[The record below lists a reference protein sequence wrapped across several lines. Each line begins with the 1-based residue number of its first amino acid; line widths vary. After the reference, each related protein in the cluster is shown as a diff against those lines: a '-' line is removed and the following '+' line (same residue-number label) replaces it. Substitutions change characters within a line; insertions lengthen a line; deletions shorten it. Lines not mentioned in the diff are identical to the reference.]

1 MTNQVAALTWNAIAG
16 QTYRLQYKDA
26 LSTNDWQDA
35 SPDVLASGPRG
46 VVTQAIGSA
55 SARFYRVILVP

>member
-35 SPDVLASGPRG
+35 SPDVKREPGGER
-46 VVTQAIGSA
+46 
-55 SARFYRVILVP
+55 